1 MKVGKVVEEWKIWD
15 KENKAVKLEEE
26 AKRLVS
32 KRFYKWIHIFNK
44 KASEQMSTKKLWNY
58 MIDTKKGFVLRKR
71 KVYLLS
77 REEREEVCKFI
88 LEQLR
93 KGYIRPSNS
102 SQTALIF
109 FVEKKGNKK
118 RMV

>member
-44 KASEQMSTKKLWNY
+44 KVSKQMSTKKLWNY
-58 MIDTKKGFVLRKR
+58 MIDTKERICAKEGEGISAVKGRERRSMQVHIRTT
-71 KVYLLS
+71 
-77 REEREEVCKFI
+77 EERVYQTLKFI
-88 LEQLR
+88 
-93 KGYIRPSNS
+93 SNS
-102 SQTALIF
+102 TDIF
-109 FVEKKGNKK
+109 HRKEG
-118 RMV
+118 